1 MIDQCENL
9 EKEIKDIK
17 CKLNLASLNSKE
29 AKALAE
35 ESLYNSNE
43 LNYKNKELQQNI
55 IKNSSDIETI
65 NKSVEIID
73 QNLQNEISDRI
84 LNDQKF
90 IEHLN
95 IIDIKNNEQD
105 NNLLAEIRNRV
116 QSEINLE
123 LKLNKNIS
131 DTKSNET
138 NIQNINS
145 SLKKQIDSLSV
156 QIKNVILS
164 DAELLDKLNI
174 EIHDRILGEQEFN
187 TSLKEEQNKREL
199 TDIRLQKNIDG
210 ESNRAQ
216 ESEQNLLDQIKEST
230 KKLVANTENGLLSLP
245 AKYLYKGIVVP
256 VISTGYEYMLLDSDY
271 TKLTNWKKLG
281 QESIKH
287 TFVEPRAWK
296 TLTSDDTDYSKLD
309 SNTLYLIF
317 EEDLE
322 ITGDINGDGIVDESD
337 YTLLQNI
344 LNGVITENNYKTSI
358 PNRADLSWAD
368 LYTLCDL
375 NNDSN
380 VDNSDLTTLG
390 NLIGYVVPTDSSI
403 LDLSEYT
410 TNYSEGI
417 LTLTGTVTNQIL
429 NIQNT
434 SNVTNQ
440 ILISEDASYNNEI
453 LTINGTITNQ
463 ILNL

>member
-1 MIDQCENL
+1 MIDQCNNL

-35 ESLYNSNE
+35 ESLYNSNK
-43 LNYKNKELQQNI
+43 LIYQNKELQQDV

-65 NKSVEIID
+65 NKTTEIID

-84 LNDQKF
+84 LNDKKF

-95 IIDIKNNEQD
+95 AIDTKDDQQD
-105 NNLLAEIRNRV
+105 SNLLAEIRNRI
-116 QSEINLE
+116 QAEINLE

-138 NIQNINS
+138 NIQNISS
-145 SLKKQIDSLSV
+145 SLNKQIDSLST

-164 DAELLDKLNI
+164 DAEVLDKLNI

-210 ESNRAQ
+210 EANRAQ
-216 ESEQNLLDQIKEST
+216 ESEQNLIDQIKEST
-230 KKLVANTENGLLSLP
+230 KKLVANTENDLLSLP

-256 VISTGYEYMLLDSDY
+256 VISTGYEYMLLNSDY
-271 TKLTNWKKLG
+271 TKIDSWKKLSE
-281 QESIKH
+281 ESVKH
-287 TFVEPRAWK
+287 TFVEPKDWK

-309 SNTLYLIF
+309 SNILYLVF

-322 ITGDINGDGIVDESD
+322 VTGDINGDGVADESD

-344 LNGVITENNYKTSI
+344 LNGTITENNYKTLI
-358 PNRADLSWAD
+358 PNRTDLTWSG
-368 LYTLCDL
+368 LQTLCDL
-375 NNDSN
+375 NNDNN
-380 VDNSDLTTLG
+380 VDTSDLTVLG
-390 NLIGYVVPTDSSI
+390 NLIGHVIPTDSSI

-410 TNYSEGI
+410 TDYSSGI
-417 LTLTGTVTNQIL
+417 LTLTGTVVNQVL
-429 NIQNT
+429 NIQST

-440 ILISEDASYNNEI
+440 VLISDDASYNNEI